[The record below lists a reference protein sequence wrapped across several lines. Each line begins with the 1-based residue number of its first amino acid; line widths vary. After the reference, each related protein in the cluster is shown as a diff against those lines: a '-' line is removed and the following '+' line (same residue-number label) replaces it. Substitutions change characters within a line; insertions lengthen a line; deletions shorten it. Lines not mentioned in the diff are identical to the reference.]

1 MNSNSVESLCMKHM
15 VFIMIVVWAGCG
27 DKESPES
34 SVKTPSIP
42 ALAENTPPP
51 LSIQPEEE
59 ARNSGVPSTAEVNR
73 EKTDVQEAKYKGRV
87 KSVKESILITRLGSN
102 GKPVKKGYVRTFT
115 QYNQNGYL
123 AEHVFYYEGNMQ
135 TREVP
140 EHDDK
145 WYLIKMHKHRPDGAS
160 AGRHEFEYNKKG
172 ERIEMITYNFRG
184 KESTRSKFRYTDNG
198 KLTEQV
204 ITGQSVFAGKFEWK
218 YDVRGNKTEYIRV
231 RDGKTTYKETYK
243 HDEQGNILEKVIF
256 DDGEKEDATYTYMYN
271 GNGKLIK
278 CSQSWSGGGSFVR
291 EYNKNGDVFRTMYT
305 RPSKPTEFLMTTHK
319 YDERGNKVKE
329 IKELPSLFGRKK
341 LNGKPFVE
349 IEETSWEFTYWD

>member
-1 MNSNSVESLCMKHM
+1 
-15 VFIMIVVWAGCG
+15 
-27 DKESPES
+27 
-34 SVKTPSIP
+34 
-42 ALAENTPPP
+42 
-51 LSIQPEEE
+51 
-59 ARNSGVPSTAEVNR
+59 
-73 EKTDVQEAKYKGRV
+73 
-87 KSVKESILITRLGSN
+87 
-102 GKPVKKGYVRTFT
+102 
-115 QYNQNGYL
+115 
-123 AEHVFYYEGNMQ
+123 MQ

-160 AGRHEFEYNKKG
+160 AFSR
-172 ERIEMITYNFRG
+172 
-184 KESTRSKFRYTDNG
+184 
-198 KLTEQV
+198 
-204 ITGQSVFAGKFEWK
+204 KFEWK

-243 HDEQGNILEKVIF
+243 YDEQGNILEKVTF
-256 DDGEKEDATYTYMYN
+256 DDGEKENATYTYMYN

-278 CSQSWSGGGSFVR
+278 CSQSLSGGGSFVS

-305 RPSKPTEFLMTTHK
+305 RPSKPTEFAMTTHK
-319 YDERGNKVKE
+319 YDKWGNKVKE